1 MIGFPSNHFFLTQLT
16 NPNTTKEM
24 NIKMVLGLLTCG
36 DKSSDDDTISVDI
49 GTLLIDSISMEYDM
63 YMLVYNLFQQS
74 FMLWNSFPQKC
85 FISWK

>member
-36 DKSSDDDTISVDI
+36 DKSSDDDTICCYWYITDR
-49 GTLLIDSISMEYDM
+49 
-63 YMLVYNLFQQS
+63 FH
-74 FMLWNSFPQKC
+74 
-85 FISWK
+85 